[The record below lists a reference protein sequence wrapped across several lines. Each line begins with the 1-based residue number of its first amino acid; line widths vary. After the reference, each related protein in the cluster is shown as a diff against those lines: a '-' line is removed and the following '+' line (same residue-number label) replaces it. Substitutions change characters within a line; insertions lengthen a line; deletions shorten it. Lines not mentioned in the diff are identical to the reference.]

1 MTQVEAW
8 LQAESG
14 RSPQLDALLA
24 GGYEALRPCLPA
36 PNPATGEDH
45 DGENPRPLRNDAAEA
60 ARHPRPSRT
69 AAAES
74 RGCGRRPATAFA
86 LGFDVAKEVPP

>member
-1 MTQVEAW
+1 MPPESLLPAFGTDAAAWAASPVRAGLMTQVEAW

-36 PNPATGEDH
+36 P
-45 DGENPRPLRNDAAEA
+45 
-60 ARHPRPSRT
+60 
-69 AAAES
+69 
-74 RGCGRRPATAFA
+74 
-86 LGFDVAKEVPP
+86 